1 VRTRDVRLDFL
12 RGAALL
18 VLLLDHAEEISR
30 VQVLSFVTYAPI
42 GVSTAAEVFIFLSG
56 LVFGFAYEAVLRTHG
71 YVRVHARCFARAWQ
85 IYLLHV
91 ASLIFTVGAVS
102 IIGWSLNASRTPAP
116 AVSNDTLVSFLAL
129 QWNPQYFDILP
140 LYIVLLLYTPFL
152 FPLAHRSPASAI
164 SLSLL
169 VYLIPQLAYANQ
181 TIDGLPFSGALY
193 YNPLAWQLLFV
204 IGITLGFA
212 LKRGRHIPRLTFSQ
226 LCVVAAILVVAGL
239 WYKGVRIAAVMDWF
253 GQGNYVKGQG
263 VPFDL
268 PMIDKPTLGPFR
280 LLHFLLT
287 AWFVASVMPSAE
299 SRLWSRPVTQ
309 AIAVCGR
316 HGLEMFVVGIVLTY
330 AIGTVMHAVNGGYME
345 MLALDAAG
353 VLLTLVSAQVV
364 DWRKRE
370 PWRSARVPAPT
381 MASSTSQVSWQT
393 RLGA

>member
-1 VRTRDVRLDFL
+1 MRTRDVRLDFL

-18 VLLLDHAEEISR
+18 VLLLDHAEEFSR
-30 VQVLSFVTYAPI
+30 VQVLSLLTYAPI

-56 LVFGFAYEAVLRTHG
+56 LVFGLAYEAVLRTHG

-91 ASLIFTVGAVS
+91 ASLIFTVGAVA
-102 IIGWSLNASRTPAP
+102 IIGWSLGASHTPAP

-152 FPLAHRSPASAI
+152 FPLAHRSPTSAI

-169 VYLIPQLAYANQ
+169 FYLVAQLAYSNHA
-181 TIDGLPFSGALY
+181 TESLPFSSALY

-204 IGITLGFA
+204 IGVTLGFA
-212 LKRGRHIPRLTFSQ
+212 LKRGRRIRPLTFSQ
-226 LCVVAAILVVAGL
+226 LALVAGVLVVAGL
-239 WYKGVRIAAVMDWF
+239 WYKGVRVAALLDWF
-253 GQGNYVKGQG
+253 GQGDYVKGQG
-263 VPFDL
+263 VAFDL

-287 AWFVASVMPSAE
+287 AWFVASVLPSAE
-299 SRLWSRPVTQ
+299 SRMWSRPVTQ

-330 AIGTVMHAVNGGYME
+330 AIGAVMHAVNGGYLE
-345 MLALDAAG
+345 MLALDAVG
-353 VLLTLVSAQVV
+353 VLLTLASAQVV

-370 PWRSARVPAPT
+370 PWRTARVPAPT
-381 MASSTSQVSWQT
+381 MPSSTRPVSWQT

>member
-12 RGAALL
+12 RGTALL
-18 VLLLDHAEEISR
+18 VLLLDHAEEISQ

-42 GVSTAAEVFIFLSG
+42 GVSTAAELFIFLSG
-56 LVFGFAYEAVLRTHG
+56 LVFGFAYEAVLRTQG

-91 ASLIFTVGAVS
+91 ASLIFTVGAAS
-102 IIGWSLNASRTPAP
+102 IVGWSLNAADTPAP
-116 AVSNDTLVSFLAL
+116 AVSNDALVSFLAL

-140 LYIVLLLYTPFL
+140 LYIVLLLYTPFV
-152 FPLAHRSPASAI
+152 FPLAHRFPMSAI
-164 SLSLL
+164 GVSLL
-169 VYLIPQLAYANQ
+169 VYLVPQLAYVNQ
-181 TIDGLPFSGALY
+181 STDKLPFSSALY

-204 IGITLGFA
+204 IGITIGFA
-212 LKRGRHIPRLTFSQ
+212 LKQGRHIPRLTFRQ
-226 LCVVAAILVVAGL
+226 LAVVAAVLVMAGL
-239 WYKGVRIAAVMDWF
+239 WYKGVRVAALLDWF
-253 GQGNYVKGQG
+253 EQGQYVKGQG

-268 PMIDKPTLGPFR
+268 PMIDKPTLGPVR
-280 LLHFLLT
+280 LLHFLLA

-299 SRLWSRPVTQ
+299 SRVWSRPVAQ
-309 AIAVCGR
+309 SIAVCGR

-330 AIGTVMHAVNGGYME
+330 AIGTVMNAVNGGHLE

-353 VLLTLVSAQVV
+353 VLLTLASAHVV

-370 PWRSARVPAPT
+370 PWRAGPVPAHTAATP
-381 MASSTSQVSWQT
+381 ASRVRWQT